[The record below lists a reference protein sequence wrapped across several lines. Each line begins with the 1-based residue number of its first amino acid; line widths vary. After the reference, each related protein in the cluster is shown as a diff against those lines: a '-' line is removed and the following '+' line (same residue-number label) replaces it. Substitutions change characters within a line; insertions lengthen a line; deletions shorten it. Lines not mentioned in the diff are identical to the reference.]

1 MVHPALQTE
10 LKARQIETL
19 SEGYMYDNEEEMP
32 QLANPAYTA
41 DIHVYDVI
49 SDSTP
54 RPRSHAQTANAE
66 HDSPILPECR
76 PNEDYEMMS
85 PPGVCQSRT
94 QRLQHGDEHAD
105 IEC

>member
-1 MVHPALQTE
+1 MMHPALQR
-10 LKARQIETL
+10 AQQIETL
-19 SEGYMYDNEEEMP
+19 PEGYMYNNEEDMP

-41 DIHVYDVI
+41 DIHIYDVI
-49 SDSTP
+49 SD

-76 PNEDYEMMS
+76 PNEEYEMMS
-85 PPGVCQSRT
+85 PPNVRQSRT
-94 QRLQHGDEHAD
+94 QRLQRGNEHAD

>member
-1 MVHPALQTE
+1 MVHPALQTV
-10 LKARQIETL
+10 LTAQQIETL

-32 QLANPAYTA
+32 QLANPA

-54 RPRSHAQTANAE
+54 RPRSPAQTANAE
-66 HDSPILPECR
+66 HDSPILLEWQ
-76 PNEDYEMMS
+76 PNEEYEMMS

-94 QRLQHGDEHAD
+94 QRLQHGDEHEHAD
-105 IEC
+105 VDD